1 MMEPTFDFRIKIAEV
16 PARVRC
22 RCAETVE
29 FLRPYMDL
37 APEGEAPAAAPD
49 AGTPG
54 ALPEAPLF
62 TVEPCEE
69 DLLRMRE
76 ELIRTTEK
84 EGHPQT
90 HFSRAYLEQNAVH
103 ALLAE
108 QLARRGVLL
117 MHGSALC
124 MDGQGYI
131 FTAKSGT
138 GKSTHARLW
147 REVFGDRVWMINDDK
162 PMLRVGPDGAT
173 VWGTPWDGKHHLS
186 QNAGAPLSAIVQIRQ
201 APENRLKPMSK
212 AEAFPLLMQQT
223 YASADPATGLQI
235 LSLQRQILE
244 KVRFYVMECNME
256 KEAAEVAWEGMKQA
270 DQPEKE

>member
-1 MMEPTFDFRIKIAEV
+1 MEPTFDFRIKIAEV
-16 PARVRC
+16 SARVRC

-49 AGTPG
+49 AGAPD
-54 ALPEAPLF
+54 ALSEAPFF
-62 TVEPCEE
+62 TVEPGEE

-90 HFSRAYLEQNAVH
+90 QFSRAYLEQNAVH

-162 PMLRVGPDGAT
+162 PMLRVGPDGVT

-186 QNAGAPLSAIVQIRQ
+186 RNAGAPLSAIVQIRR
-201 APENRLKPMSK
+201 APENRLTPMSK

-244 KVRFYVMECNME
+244 KVRFYTMECNME
-256 KEAAEVAWEGMKQA
+256 KEAAETAWEGMKQA